1 MKRVSALPGSLQH
14 YAQQAR
20 YGKPSVFTERLDK
33 GVVYGCV
40 HTHTHTHMRV
50 KEYYAALRK
59 DIRWLEITQIDTEG
73 IVLSET
79 GPPLYNIT
87 YMWTLYDVMEV

>member
-1 MKRVSALPGSLQH
+1 MCA
-14 YAQQAR
+14 Y
-20 YGKPSVFTERLDK
+20 
-33 GVVYGCV
+33 
-40 HTHTHTHMRV
+40 THTRARARARM

>member
-1 MKRVSALPGSLQH
+1 M
-14 YAQQAR
+14 
-20 YGKPSVFTERLDK
+20 DI

-40 HTHTHTHMRV
+40 HTYTYTHTHTHTHTPM
-50 KEYYAALRK
+50 KEYHAALRK

-73 IVLSET
+73 IMLSET
-79 GPPLYNIT
+79 GPPLYDIT